1 VAVCGTQGQVRFL
14 GSLRT
19 VTMVESKR
27 VPVRVRPPPRLGF
40 GGEMAHIEV
49 WVRCPICNKICDTFS
64 EAIKCR
70 DSHPIH
76 SERWAV
82 GKNGAAY
89 RIQEYAAPG
98 SFGSEEWA
106 LKKADE

>member
-1 VAVCGTQGQVRFL
+1 MGSNSELQVIL
-14 GSLRT
+14 KAKELAKHT
-19 VTMVESKR
+19 LIVTSNARRYPKKYR
-27 VPVRVRPPPRLGF
+27 F

-89 RIQEYAAPG
+89 RIQEHSAPG
-98 SFGSEEWA
+98 SFGSEELA